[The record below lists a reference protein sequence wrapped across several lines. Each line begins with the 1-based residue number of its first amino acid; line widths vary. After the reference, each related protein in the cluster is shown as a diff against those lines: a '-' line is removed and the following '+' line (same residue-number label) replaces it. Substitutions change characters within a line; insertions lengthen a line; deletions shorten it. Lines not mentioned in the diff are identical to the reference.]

1 MKGRDMQKI
10 IIEVEGAST
19 GQLHT
24 LTADLA
30 LGMLPWKKYIKYKIK
45 TAGKSYKLQA
55 LSYKHQSL
63 KASGSKRQA
72 ASLTRW

>member
-1 MKGRDMQKI
+1 MQKI
-10 IIEVEGAST
+10 TIEIEGAST

-55 LSYKHQSL
+55 LSFKHQGIKKS
-63 KASGSKRQA
+63 SKRQA
-72 ASLTRW
+72 PSLTRW

>member
-1 MKGRDMQKI
+1 MQKI
-10 IIEVEGAST
+10 TIEIEGAST

-55 LSYKHQSL
+55 LSFKHQSI
-63 KASGSKRQA
+63 KKSSKRQA
-72 ASLTRW
+72 PSLTKW

>member
-1 MKGRDMQKI
+1 MQKI
-10 IIEVEGAST
+10 TIEVEGAST

-30 LGMLPWKKYIKYKIK
+30 IGMLPWKKYIKYKIK

-55 LSYKHQSL
+55 LSFKHQSL
-63 KASGSKRQA
+63 KASSSKRQA
-72 ASLTRW
+72 

>member
-1 MKGRDMQKI
+1 MQKI
-10 IIEVEGAST
+10 TIEIEGAST

-45 TAGKSYKLQA
+45 TAGKTYKLQA
-55 LSYKHQSL
+55 LSFKHQSL
-63 KASGSKRQA
+63 KASSSKRQA

>member
-10 IIEVEGAST
+10 TIEIEGAST

-55 LSYKHQSL
+55 LSFKHQSL
-63 KASGSKRQA
+63 KASSSKRQA
-72 ASLTRW
+72 

>member
-1 MKGRDMQKI
+1 MQKI
-10 IIEVEGAST
+10 TIEVEGAST

-55 LSYKHQSL
+55 LSFKHQSL
-63 KASGSKRQA
+63 KASSSKRQA
-72 ASLTRW
+72 

>member
-1 MKGRDMQKI
+1 MQKI

-63 KASGSKRQA
+63 KAASSKRQA

>member
-1 MKGRDMQKI
+1 MQKI
-10 IIEVEGAST
+10 TIEIEGAST

-55 LSYKHQSL
+55 LSFKHQSL
-63 KASGSKRQA
+63 KASSSKRQA
-72 ASLTRW
+72 